1 MFRKPLN
8 SRPSSRPLSRHG
20 FTLVELV
27 VVILILGII
36 ATVAVPRV
44 VRSTS
49 NAAESA
55 IKQDLASCRS
65 AIELYASD
73 HGGVFPGAVTG
84 GAGYA
89 AGTEVAFKGQ
99 LLNYTNSLGEV
110 STTKSTSYPFGPY
123 LRKPFPKA
131 PAGPKAGLDTIKM
144 ENAGTL
150 LVGADEST
158 AWRYDSTTGEFI
170 MNSDNFASDGVTK
183 YDQY

>member
-1 MFRKPLN
+1 MSSHDRHQRK
-8 SRPSSRPLSRHG
+8 G

-55 IKQDLASCRS
+55 IKQDLASVRS
-65 AIELYASD
+65 AVELYASD
-73 HGGVFPGAVTG
+73 HGGVFPGSASGGTG
-84 GAGYA
+84 FT
-89 AGTEVAFKGQ
+89 AGTEAAFKGQ
-99 LLNYTNSLGEV
+99 VLNYTNALGEV
-110 STTKSTSYPFGPY
+110 STTKSTAYPFGPY

-131 PAGPKAGLDTIKM
+131 PAGPRSGVDTIKM
-144 ENAGTL
+144 ETAGTL
-150 LVGADEST
+150 LTGADEST

-170 MNSDNFASDGVTK
+170 MNSDDFASDGVTK

>member
-1 MFRKPLN
+1 MSKK
-8 SRPSSRPLSRHG
+8 SRLA
-20 FTLVELV
+20 FTLIELV

-55 IKQDLASCRS
+55 IKQDLASIRS

-73 HGGVFPGAVTG
+73 HGGTFPGAVSGGTG
-84 GAGYA
+84 FDP
-89 AGTEVAFKGQ
+89 GTEAGFKGQ
-99 LLNYTNSLGEV
+99 LLNYTTAAGAV
-110 STTKSTSYPFGPY
+110 STAKVNTHPFGPY

-131 PAGPKAGLDTIKM
+131 PAGPKSGVDTIKI

-150 LVGADEST
+150 LTGADETT
-158 AWRYDSTTGEFI
+158 AWRFDTTTGEFI
-170 MNSDNFASDGVTK
+170 MNSDDFASDGVTK